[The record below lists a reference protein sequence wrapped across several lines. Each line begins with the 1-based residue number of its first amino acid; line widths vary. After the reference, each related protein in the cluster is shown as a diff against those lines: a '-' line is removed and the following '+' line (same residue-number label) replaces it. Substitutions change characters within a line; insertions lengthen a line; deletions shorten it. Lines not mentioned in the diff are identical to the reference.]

1 MRKAFRCFLVFFLC
15 TLMLC
20 VFASSEAWAKSK
32 KKKKSTQPHMNGV
45 EAVIRAQES
54 GQSVELVDPDNPK
67 KKIVVEAPKDDKKKK
82 QKEEKDDKDVAT
94 KEVAKEGPRIVL
106 EPEAA
111 EQAMAETQVVLA
123 PPVIVIDAGHGGKDP
138 GAQGVFGKGKKKTIV
153 REKDV
158 VLQIAKQLAAALKK
172 KLGAKVSFTRAN
184 DTFVTLGERDRIAN
198 RRQADLFLSVH
209 ANAAKNPDAKGLE
222 IYYLNK
228 ATDEASQRLASRE
241 NEGAP
246 KQGQDLEEILSDLLQ
261 TAATEESAVLAGEVK
276 KSFRKSLVDKYDI
289 ERLEVKTALFYVLV
303 GAKCPS
309 LLIETG
315 FVTNPEEG
323 KRLKQIAYQ
332 KDMANAI
339 ADAVARYWKSS
350 QEKGDL

>member
-1 MRKAFRCFLVFFLC
+1 
-15 TLMLC
+15 
-20 VFASSEAWAKSK
+20 
-32 KKKKSTQPHMNGV
+32 
-45 EAVIRAQES
+45 
-54 GQSVELVDPDNPK
+54 
-67 KKIVVEAPKDDKKKK
+67 
-82 QKEEKDDKDVAT
+82 
-94 KEVAKEGPRIVL
+94 
-106 EPEAA
+106 
-111 EQAMAETQVVLA
+111 LA

-138 GAQGVFGKGKKKTIV
+138 GAQGTFGKGKKKTIV

-158 VLQIAKQLAAALKK
+158 VLQISKQLAAALKK
-172 KLGAKVSFTRAN
+172 KLGAKVSFTRPN
-184 DTFVTLGERDRIAN
+184 DTFITLGERDRIAN

-209 ANAAKNPDAKGLE
+209 ANAAKNPDAQGLE

-246 KQGQDLEEILSDLLQ
+246 KQAEDLEEIVSDLLQ
-261 TAATEESAVLAGEVK
+261 TAATEESSVLASEVK
-276 KSFRKSLVDKYDI
+276 TSFRKSLVDKYDI

-303 GAKCPS
+303 GSKCPS

-315 FVTNPEEG
+315 FVTNPQEG
-323 KRLKQIAYQ
+323 KRLKQIGYQ
-332 KDMANAI
+332 KDMAGAI